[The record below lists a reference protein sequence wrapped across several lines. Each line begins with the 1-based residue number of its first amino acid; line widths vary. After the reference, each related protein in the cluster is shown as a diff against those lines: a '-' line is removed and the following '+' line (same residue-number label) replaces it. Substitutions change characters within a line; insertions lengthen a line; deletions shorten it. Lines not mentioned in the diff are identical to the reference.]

1 MNSAELKLMPQLEPY
16 RGLIVPLIEDVQG
29 LTQVANDNDTLFT
42 RRATIKT
49 LFSVLEGAVNL
60 GKQYLLD
67 NFSNQY
73 TPQEIVADDQMLE
86 GFSKKDI
93 SSMNNQPK
101 K

>member
-73 TPQEIVADDQMLE
+73 TPQEIVALTE
-86 GFSKKDI
+86 LNIKINEKRRRGIFL
-93 SSMNNQPK
+93 P
-101 K
+101 